1 MRPQFSLLA
10 LLFLMAYAAV
20 LASAAADIFS
30 DWTRIAIYAL
40 PVSFVAACVAAIFA
54 RGSRRVFACGM
65 IVGCVLYAIF
75 AIVSLP
81 VANFTPHY
89 WIMTLLP
96 EPPQSLEFH
105 EDYDLYSMDLF
116 LAQFVFAT
124 SQCML
129 AAGVVSGFAAVAI
142 WGHMVKEKGPLPV
155 FIPSSTAPEQRRALD
170 EFLTRCREGEHGA
183 NSIRDF

>member
-40 PVSFVAACVAAIFA
+40 PVFFVVACVMAIFA

-81 VANFTPHY
+81 VADFTPHY
-89 WIMTLLP
+89 WIMTCLP
-96 EPPQSLEFH
+96 EPPESLEFH
-105 EDYDLYSMDLF
+105 EDYDLYSMNLF
-116 LAQFVFAT
+116 LAQFVFT
-124 SQCML
+124 VSQCTL
-129 AAGVVSGFAAVAI
+129 AAGVISGFVAI
-142 WGHMVKEKGPLPV
+142 PIWGCWVDFLPE
-155 FIPSSTAPEQRRALD
+155 FIPGSAVREERRALQ
-170 EFLTRCREGEHGA
+170 EYVPRSWGA
-183 NSIRDF
+183 EPGARSIRNY

>member
-40 PVSFVAACVAAIFA
+40 PVVFVIACVVAIFA

-65 IVGCVLYAIF
+65 IIGCLLYAAF

-96 EPPQSLEFH
+96 EPPESLEFH

-116 LAQFVFAT
+116 LAQFVFTT
-124 SQCML
+124 SQCTL
-129 AAGVVSGFAAVAI
+129 AAGVISGFVAI
-142 WGHMVKEKGPLPV
+142 PIWGCLVDFLPE
-155 FIPSSTAPEQRRALD
+155 FIPGSAVREVRRALQD
-170 EFLTRCREGEHGA
+170 YVPRSRGGGP
-183 NSIRDF
+183 NSRSIVDY